1 MTWQNINKR
10 NRGSFKYVVCSA
22 AINKSTTV
30 LEDKEMKKTARQA
43 GLLIYCE
50 REEKI
55 KNNI

>member
-10 NRGSFKYVVCSA
+10 NRGSFKYVVCSV

-30 LEDKEMKKTARQA
+30 LEDKEMKTARQA

>member
-30 LEDKEMKKTARQA
+30 LEDKEMKTARQA